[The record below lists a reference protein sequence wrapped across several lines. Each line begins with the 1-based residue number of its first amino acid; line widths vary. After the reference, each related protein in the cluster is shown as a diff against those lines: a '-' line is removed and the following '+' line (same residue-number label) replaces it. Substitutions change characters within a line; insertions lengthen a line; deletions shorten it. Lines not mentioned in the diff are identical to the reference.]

1 MGIFHIIIQSFLFL
15 ANINRFVEHYLTGST
30 QPFPFHKFP
39 TIEALAATVLKKF
52 SPRSLSSAAHWG
64 TGGEKIPVEACYQN
78 EFYRVLQTVFGFSSK
93 VISEW
98 SGGGDCRIDF
108 MVKDPGWG
116 IELLREGER
125 LGEHCQ
131 RFVGNGK
138 YTPWIRDGS
147 IRDWLIIDCRTSQPR
162 PYSESTSNLAY
173 SFCC

>member
-1 MGIFHIIIQSFLFL
+1 M
-15 ANINRFVEHYLTGST
+15 
-30 QPFPFHKFP
+30 
-39 TIEALAATVLKKF
+39 
-52 SPRSLSSAAHWG
+52 
-64 TGGEKIPVEACYQN
+64 
-78 EFYRVLQTVFGFSSK
+78 LQTVLGFSSK

-116 IELLREGER
+116 IELLREGDR

-162 PYSESTSNLAY
+162 PYRESASNLAY